1 MTSLAAFLAKFEPKM
16 AARIRACRAAL
27 RKRLPTAHE
36 LVYDNYNF
44 FVIGYGPNERPSNAV
59 VSIAANSKGVGLC
72 FIHGAKLPDPD
83 GVLQGSG
90 KQTRFVRLPS
100 AKTLDEPAIA
110 KLLTLAVAR
119 SRVPFA
125 ASGRGPTIIK
135 SISKKQRPGR

>member
-1 MTSLAAFLAKFEPKM
+1 MSSIPKFLAKFDPKM
-16 AARIRACRAAL
+16 ARRIRACRAAL

-44 FVIGYGPNERPSNAV
+44 FVIGYGPNERASDAV

-90 KQTRFVRLPS
+90 KQTRFVRLPT
-100 AKTLDEPAIA
+100 ANTLDDPPVVT
-110 KLLTLAVAR
+110 LLRLAVAQ

-125 ASGRGPTIIK
+125 AKGRGLTIIK
-135 SISKKQRPGR
+135 SISRKQRPRR